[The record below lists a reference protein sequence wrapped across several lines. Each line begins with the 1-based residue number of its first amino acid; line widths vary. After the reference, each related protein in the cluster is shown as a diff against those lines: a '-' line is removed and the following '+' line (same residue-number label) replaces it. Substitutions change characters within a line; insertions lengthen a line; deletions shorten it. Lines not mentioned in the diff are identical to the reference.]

1 MNDAFSRVHRFLNFA
16 PYPVW
21 LYEDVPLAYGDGVEG
36 LAVRLSSG
44 YVQTIGKRITTA
56 IQSNATVTYSDEDG
70 DGVEDTATITV
81 ATAVDVS
88 EIAVFF
94 RTADG
99 APESANDAWRVQPL
113 TMRASGGNV
122 TITGHKSLF
131 VNPSAVW
138 DTPYSNPNYDERQA
152 GDTGTAGHFVTTVD
166 VYRVHADTT
175 DAVVIMGCDGGDESV
190 SATIVNAQE
199 GVIRLSGT
207 SGCAGDPYVLRV
219 YYLAGYPLDD
229 GRMVDD
235 LAGALVH
242 LANAEMAY
250 KPGGLCAPDV
260 APFTPDR
267 EEVGQFRE
275 DELEKGF
282 GTTRGAIDAYRKV
295 EPWRAKCGNT
305 IEPRWI
311 FQENT
316 LA

>member
-1 MNDAFSRVHRFLNFA
+1 MAVSTFASGLMLDTWRRIVQQDIWLFNQLRGDGVIKSSCDVYVQSDWDLIGRGMNDAFSRVHRFLNFA

-207 SGCAGDPYVLRV
+207 S
-219 YYLAGYPLDD
+219 
-229 GRMVDD
+229 
-235 LAGALVH
+235 
-242 LANAEMAY
+242 
-250 KPGGLCAPDV
+250 
-260 APFTPDR
+260 
-267 EEVGQFRE
+267 
-275 DELEKGF
+275 
-282 GTTRGAIDAYRKV
+282 
-295 EPWRAKCGNT
+295 
-305 IEPRWI
+305 
-311 FQENT
+311 
-316 LA
+316 